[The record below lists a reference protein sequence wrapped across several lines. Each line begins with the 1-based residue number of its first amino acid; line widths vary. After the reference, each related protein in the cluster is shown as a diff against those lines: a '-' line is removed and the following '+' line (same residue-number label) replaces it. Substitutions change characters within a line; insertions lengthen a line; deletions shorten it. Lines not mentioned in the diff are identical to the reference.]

1 MVTISSA
8 DSGVSAEA
16 MAGRVFNATLGAF
29 ETLSIYV
36 GERLGWYRSLVTDGP
51 ATAAELAA
59 RTRTQQR
66 YALEWL
72 EMQAVLGIL
81 VPQDSSGS
89 GERRFM
95 LPPGA
100 AEALTDEHS
109 LSYLG
114 ALPRLVAS
122 VGRLMPSLLD
132 AYREGG
138 GVSWGQQ
145 GDDAREAQ
153 AALNRPWFEQRL
165 GLALESVPDLAGVLG
180 APGARMADI
189 GCGAGWSTIALA
201 RAYPHAQL
209 VGVDIDEPTVAMA
222 RANAV
227 ATGLTD
233 RVTFQ
238 LADAES
244 LTDHGPFDA
253 AFAFECLHD
262 MPQPVEVLAAM
273 RAAVRPGGLVVIMD
287 EAVAPEFSAPG
298 DEVEQIMYGYSLF
311 ICLPDG
317 LSSTPSVGTGTVM
330 RQPILQTYARQ
341 AGYSQVEVLPITDFS
356 FFRFYRLHR

>member
-1 MVTISSA
+1 MTISPPRSDLSA
-8 DSGVSAEA
+8 DAVAE
-16 MAGRVFNATLGAF
+16 RVFNATLGAF
-29 ETLSIYV
+29 EALSVYV
-36 GERLGWYRSLVTDGP
+36 GDRLGWYRSLVTDGP

-59 RTRTQQR
+59 RTGTQQR
-66 YALEWL
+66 YVLEWL

-81 VPQDSSGS
+81 AANAESGS
-89 GERRFM
+89 AERRFV

-114 ALPRLVAS
+114 ALPRMVAS
-122 VGRLMPSLLD
+122 VGRLMPNLLG

-138 GVSWGQQ
+138 GVSWAEQ
-145 GDDAREAQ
+145 GEDAREAQ

-165 GLALESVPDLAGVLG
+165 GPALESVPDLAAILGSPGV
-180 APGARMADI
+180 RIADV

-201 RAYPHAQL
+201 RTYPDAQV
-209 VGVDIDEPTVAMA
+209 VGVDVDEPTVELA

-227 ATGLTD
+227 ANGLTD
-233 RVTFQ
+233 RVSFQ

-244 LTDHGPFDA
+244 LSDDGRFDA

-262 MPQPVEVLAAM
+262 MPQPVKVLAAV
-273 RAAVRPGGLVVIMD
+273 RAAVRPGGLIVIMD
-287 EAVAPEFSAPG
+287 EAVAPEFTAPG
-298 DEVEQIMYGYSLF
+298 DEVDQIMYGFSLF

-330 RQPILQTYARQ
+330 RQPIVENYARQ
-341 AGYSQVEVLPITDFS
+341 AGYDRVEVLPITDFG